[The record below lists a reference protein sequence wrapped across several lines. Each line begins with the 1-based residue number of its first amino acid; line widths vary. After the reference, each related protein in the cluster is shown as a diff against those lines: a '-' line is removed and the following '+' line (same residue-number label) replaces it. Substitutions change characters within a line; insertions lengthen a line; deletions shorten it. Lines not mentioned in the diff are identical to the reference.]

1 MEFRILGALDVIKD
15 DRPLTV
21 RSGKQQALL
30 ALLLCQAGKVVRSD
44 ALVDALWGDEAGEQG
59 VKRLR
64 LHLHRL
70 RRTLGSPEAIVHRAQ
85 GYALD
90 IPTGSLD
97 AHRFENLA
105 HQGRQ
110 ALASG
115 LVERASDLLHTA
127 LALWRGPAL
136 SGLEGA
142 PLLNQEATRLN
153 EERLS
158 ALGDC
163 MDADLRLRRHTDL
176 IGRLSVLV
184 EEHPFQERFRGQ
196 LMLALYRAG
205 RQGRGPGGLPR
216 GQAHPQHGP
225 RPRTRR
231 RTTPAGACHSHQ
243 RRLTDGLHA
252 HHENGPHE
260 AAAHPLPPLLTFAAS

>member
-1 MEFRILGALDVIKD
+1 MSAMEFRILGALDVIKD

-70 RRTLGSPEAIVHRAQ
+70 RRTLGSAEAIVHRAQ

-97 AHRFENLA
+97 AHRFESLA

-136 SGLEGA
+136 SGLEGP

-184 EEHPFQERFRGQ
+184 EEHPLQERFRGQ

-205 RQGRGPGGLPR
+205 RQAEALEVYRAGRHILSTDLGLEPGAELRRLELAILTSDASLAACTPTMR
-216 GQAHPQHGP
+216 TVH
-225 RPRTRR
+225 TRR
-231 RTTPAGACHSHQ
+231 RRTRCPRC
-243 RRLTDGLHA
+243 
-252 HHENGPHE
+252 
-260 AAAHPLPPLLTFAAS
+260 